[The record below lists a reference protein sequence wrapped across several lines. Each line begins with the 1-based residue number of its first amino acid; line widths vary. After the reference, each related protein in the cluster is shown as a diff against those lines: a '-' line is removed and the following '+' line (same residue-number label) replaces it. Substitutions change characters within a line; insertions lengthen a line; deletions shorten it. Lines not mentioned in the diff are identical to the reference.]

1 MRHWLETFGA
11 ETHPFPTATA
21 QVAMA
26 SKRTLVALTPAEK
39 VRVLNLRSEA
49 AAAMAAGVGNHWWPL
64 DQSSRPQVDQAS
76 GVASGSSQ
84 TSGAHHASRT
94 PAAGFIA
101 AGPSGAA
108 AGSSQT
114 PAAGSDP
121 ETRNSSGAAEVGWR
135 AVAESVGPTEDVSH
149 GADQVVTLTPAEKM
163 RVLNDAFEEGKELV
177 VHFTACNKRDGR
189 HILAGRMD
197 VSSRLNPSSS
207 DRYLLGFDVES
218 MTMLGPAGVHAA
230 DGDGQPR
237 SVDDGPEPE
246 EAEEEAEH
254 HDDEEAEE
262 DHDDEDDDSEAS
274 SLGGRLRIT
283 MRRIAKL
290 RRSQA

>member
-11 ETHPFPTATA
+11 ETHPFPTATV

-135 AVAESVGPTEDVSH
+135 AVAESVDPTKDVSH

-163 RVLNDAFEEGKELV
+163 RVLNDAFGDGKELV
-177 VHFTACNKRDGR
+177 VHFTNLQQERWSPYPRWANGR
-189 HILAGRMD
+189 LIP
-197 VSSRLNPSSS
+197 VEPV
-207 DRYLLGFDVES
+207 LLGSLLAWIRCGVNDDA
-218 MTMLGPAGVHAA
+218 GPSWCS
-230 DGDGQPR
+230 R
-237 SVDDGPEPE
+237 S
-246 EAEEEAEH
+246 
-254 HDDEEAEE
+254 
-262 DHDDEDDDSEAS
+262 
-274 SLGGRLRIT
+274 RW
-283 MRRIAKL
+283 
-290 RRSQA
+290 